1 VNDWWKTAE
10 RRKTEISETPGI
22 PQRVSM
28 RKNKGLQDER
38 PEIKFT
44 AQWHE

>member
-1 VNDWWKTAE
+1 MIGD
-10 RRKTEISETPGI
+10 RRRTESSETPGVPHRI
-22 PQRVSM
+22 SM

-44 AQWHE
+44 AQWRE